1 VISFGTP
8 TRITVMLRAPPQLYK
23 AEPPD
28 IQDADPRRMG
38 TILDGKAVARAVRE
52 EVARAVAALRAERD
66 VVPGLA
72 AVLVGDDPASR
83 AYVGSKEKACVEV
96 GMRSVGRRLPAETT
110 TDELLAVVREL
121 NADRAVHGI
130 LLQLPLPAHVDAAAA
145 VQAIAPAKDVDG
157 LTTIS
162 QGRLLAGLPGL
173 RPCTPLGIMRLLAE
187 TGVELRGAS
196 AVVVGRS
203 QLVGKPVA
211 LLLLEQH
218 ATVTLCHSRTRDLG
232 RVIAGGDVVVAAVG
246 KPRFIEGRWIKDGA
260 VVIDVGINRTEAGTL
275 VGDVDFATA
284 SARAGWITPVPGG
297 VGPMTVAML
306 LANTVAAAREAA

>member
-1 VISFGTP
+1 
-8 TRITVMLRAPPQLYK
+8 
-23 AEPPD
+23 
-28 IQDADPRRMG
+28 MG

-66 VVPGLA
+66 VIPGLA

-83 AYVGSKEKACVEV
+83 TYVGSKEKACVEV

-110 TDELLAVVREL
+110 TEQLLAVVREL
-121 NADRAVHGI
+121 NDDRAVHGI

-246 KPRFIEGRWIKDGA
+246 KPRFIEGRWIKEGA

-275 VGDVDFATA
+275 VGDVDFA
-284 SARAGWITPVPGG
+284 SARERAAWITPVPGG

-306 LANTVAAAREAA
+306 LANTAAAARDAS